1 MLGPTLLVALD
12 ADDSL
17 IGVFPNPM
25 LSLKDGDPLID
36 FGPNQCQVHME
47 DESLPFLEPQHYR
60 VIRAEI
66 KLETVKD
73 GGG

>member
-25 LSLKDGDPLID
+25 VSLKDGDLLID
-36 FGPNQCQVHME
+36 YGSNQCQVHME
-47 DESLPFLEPQHYR
+47 DEFLPFLEPQHYR
-60 VIRAEI
+60 FVRAE
-66 KLETVKD
+66 LN
-73 GGG
+73 